1 VGFWDVRTRQPLGA
15 PQYAHARRAP
25 ASTFS
30 RDGRWLLTGGGDNI
44 LRLWDARRHTMHDSL
59 DYSGAEDLSLNPRG
73 TLLAATLFAEDYGG
87 GFELISVPGLEVVR
101 RVHAPP
107 GTLARFTPDGR
118 SMIYGDRKGRVWVY
132 DTQTWRPRGAPLF
145 VSSPLLTAEI
155 SPDGRQLAT
164 TSADG
169 KARLWDLGSG
179 RAIGGVLPSA
189 SGALTGA
196 AFIDDGRRMV
206 VLHDSGGYAWDLSP
220 AAWARH
226 ACSVAGRT
234 LTRAEW
240 KSALPGRR
248 YAPAC
253 R

>member
-1 VGFWDVRTRQPLGA
+1 
-15 PQYAHARRAP
+15 
-25 ASTFS
+25 
-30 RDGRWLLTGGGDNI
+30 
-44 LRLWDARRHTMHDSL
+44 
-59 DYSGAEDLSLNPRG
+59 
-73 TLLAATLFAEDYGG
+73 
-87 GFELISVPGLEVVR
+87 
-101 RVHAPP
+101 
-107 GTLARFTPDGR
+107 
-118 SMIYGDRKGRVWVY
+118 MIYGDREGRVWIY
-132 DTQTWRPRGAPLF
+132 DTHSWRPRGAPLF
-145 VSSPLLTAEI
+145 VSSPLLTAEV

-169 KARLWDLGSG
+169 EARLWDLASG

-189 SGALTGA
+189 PGTLA
-196 AFIDDGRRMV
+196 AATFIDDGRRMV

-226 ACSVAGRT
+226 ACSIAGRT